1 MVWSKGQ
8 LEVTKILDLGIDRR
22 RVLPPDTLHGQ
33 LLFPT
38 FLVAPVIWISRGY
51 REDIAIISPGW
62 CSCHLYRVALLAV
75 SPFELAPVQLLPCC
89 SPFDL
94 AVTCMHS
101 LFPDALCQQYAF
113 TCLGVLFLELNGLS
127 LYERRSNRTWLGGRF
142 RAADAKLSWRH
153 GFYFIQFI
161 FFFFFVSLF
170 WSY

>member
-1 MVWSKGQ
+1 MVWTKGQ

-38 FLVAPVIWISRGY
+38 FWSHLSYGY

-94 AVTCMHS
+94 AVTFMHS
-101 LFPDALCQQYAF
+101 LFSRCLMPAVCIHLPRRAV
-113 TCLGVLFLELNGLS
+113 LGV
-127 LYERRSNRTWLGGRF
+127 ERTKPLRETE
-142 RAADAKLSWRH
+142 
-153 GFYFIQFI
+153 
-161 FFFFFVSLF
+161 
-170 WSY
+170 